1 MLVDVESTG
10 KQWIV
15 GFVCKHSA
23 APGSSSVPFR
33 VSRVQLS
40 SKHQES
46 QTLELIAEGGV
57 SSSHSNLSQEGR
69 GYSLGCG
76 LWAVLIPSGEELGT
90 FPRNPHSAG
99 LCRQLALLPVPTV
112 VTQAI
117 TRTLPAASNVTN
129 TPKFSS
135 HLSLH
140 RRPSQPHTDPQT
152 APALS
157 DFLRSPTAHQKS
169 LEPVHRT
176 SSRTL

>member
-1 MLVDVESTG
+1 MDCGICLQTFCGPGIQQRPVPRL
-10 KQWIV
+10 Q
-15 GFVCKHSA
+15 SA
-23 APGSSSVPFR
+23 AVQQTSGVSNAGTDCGGRGFIVPFKP
-33 VSRVQLS
+33 LS
-40 SKHQES
+40 
-46 QTLELIAEGGV
+46 GGKR
-57 SSSHSNLSQEGR
+57 L
-69 GYSLGCG
+69 LLG

-90 FPRNPHSAG
+90 FPSNPHSAG
-99 LCRQLALLPVPTV
+99 LCRRLALLPVPTV